1 MKPYKVIIRSCRPKN
16 EGGVFAS
23 DRRRV
28 RFLILDGRA
37 QVVCEKSSLRR
48 AKEIA
53 AELNTIS
60 DIPKTEV

>member
-16 EGGVFAS
+16 EGGVFAA

-37 QVVCEKSSLRR
+37 QVVAEKSSLRL
-48 AKEIA
+48 AKQIA

-60 DIPKTEV
+60 DIPKMEV